1 MSCHKAVV
9 KLVVEQAGKSEGF
22 RTAAQFLV
30 FPTILS
36 TLEVRVSVV
45 FIN

>member
-9 KLVVEQAGKSEGF
+9 KLVIEQVGKSEVF
-22 RTAAQFLV
+22 KTTAQFLV